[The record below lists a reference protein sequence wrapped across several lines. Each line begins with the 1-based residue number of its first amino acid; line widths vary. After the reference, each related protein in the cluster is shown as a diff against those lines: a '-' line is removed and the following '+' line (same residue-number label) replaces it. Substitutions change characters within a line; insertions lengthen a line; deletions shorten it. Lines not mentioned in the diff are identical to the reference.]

1 VVAIGTGVPGS
12 GWAAGAGAGA
22 SAGAG
27 ADAVADPGADA
38 TAADG
43 AAEREP
49 TPREAAQR

>member
-12 GWAAGAGAGA
+12 GWAAGAGA